1 MKKIT
6 YISLLAAAFALGACS
21 DNGMLDSSQL
31 PEGNLTIRASID
43 GGQAT
48 TRTYIYNT
56 STMLRW
62 IPTKDEIGVYGAT
75 SSANVRFFCASK
87 DGKEVASFSG
97 SLASSESPLRAYY
110 PYSKD
115 GGLSGNEHKTFT
127 YAFPEKIAFE
137 EYVNGGAGRMTTNA
151 PMIAPT
157 YNTEKQQ
164 FAFKHVC
171 GLMRITIASIP
182 TDATSLVITSE
193 DANLSGTST
202 IADIT
207 TGTPQLLP
215 PTTGGKTATIT
226 LPETTT
232 YGEKTFYIPLP
243 VATYSKL
250 TMELKKADDS
260 VILSKS
266 ISGLSVACGQ
276 LVDMNKLTGFELKP
290 SEVKGVLATALQN
303 EGTVDITIKDVTAQ
317 DATIELPIFPEGGNR
332 TVNLLFAEI
341 PTTKVTIKK
350 AEGGDISISGLNVK
364 LPGSQDY
371 SDVVWTKTPAWS
383 NAATAPDF
391 EITLSGADITL
402 DSKDENKV
410 AQYGN
415 VSLSGG
421 NDSRIGSGLKGN
433 TTVNS
438 LTVQA
443 GTNINVTGLVGEIII
458 SNDNKSTKSVFLR
471 KGSNVKKNG
480 YCYEIKNLSEYT
492 VTCKDLLAW
501 NGTLRCEPLKDESG
515 CYLIRSAAE
524 LAWFQPTSAPISS
537 TAGTIKATMN
547 NNAKLCC
554 SIMLGNKPWL
564 GMVLGENV
572 TFDGGNHTISN
583 VKIATHVINEEDINS
598 TESGVG
604 LFAATL
610 PGSQIKDIE
619 VSDFNATPSAK
630 WCGALVGYSRGT
642 TLYSNCKATNV
653 TIKGEKSNA
662 FRIGGLI
669 GFIGGVSNDPGVTID
684 KCSVSNVH
692 LQGSYSIGG
701 LVGTIQGSGSR
712 TISNCKIEVKDAD
725 GNAIPCEIKQ
735 NAESCA
741 KNGGFNYRPSTQK
754 ATYYGPKDYVGNVG
768 KFIGDLASSITLTG
782 NTEPERFTAAELTA
796 FGFDEIKG
804 GKSVTQ
810 TEVKELTEKIKTNMK
825 SSFSPTATYSL
836 QDATSGLIPAQVSEG
851 ITITIDGKT
860 LTSGTDY
867 NLFKEKEQE

>member
-6 YISLLAAAFALGACS
+6 YISLLAATFALGACS
-21 DNGMLDSSQL
+21 DNEMLDSSQL
-31 PEGNLTIRASID
+31 PEGNLTIRASIN
-43 GGQAT
+43 GGQVT
-48 TRTYIYNT
+48 SRTYIFNT
-56 STMLRW
+56 SAMLRW
-62 IPTKDEIGVYGAT
+62 LPTEDEIGVYST
-75 SSANVRFFCASK
+75 SSSNVKFFCVSK
-87 DGKEVASFSG
+87 DNKEVASFSG
-97 SLASSESPLRAYY
+97 SLASSDSPQRAYY
-110 PYSKD
+110 PYSEI
-115 GGLSGNEHKTFT
+115 GGLSGEGNKTFT
-127 YAFPEKIAFE
+127 VTFPEKIVFE
-137 EYVNGGAGRMTTNA
+137 ECAKAGKGRMATNA
-151 PMIAPT
+151 PMIAPA
-157 YNTEKQQ
+157 YDASNQK

-182 TDATSLVITSE
+182 TDAASLVITSE
-193 DANLSGTST
+193 GANISGTGT

-207 TGTPQLLP
+207 AEAPQLSS
-215 PTTGGKTATIT
+215 PTEGGKTVTIT

-266 ISGLSVACGQ
+266 ISSLSVACGQ
-276 LVDMNKLTGFELKP
+276 LVDMNKLTGLELKP
-290 SEVKGVLATALQN
+290 SEVKETLATALQN
-303 EGTVDITIKDVTAQ
+303 GGTVDVTIKEVAAE
-317 DATIELPIFPEGGNR
+317 DATIELPVFAEGGSR
-332 TVNLLFAEI
+332 TVNLLFAKI
-341 PTTKVTIKK
+341 PTTQVTIKK
-350 AEGGDISISGLNVK
+350 AADGISISDLNVK

-371 SDVVWTKTPAWS
+371 SGDAWTKVPEWKDVE
-383 NAATAPDF
+383 TAPDF
-391 EITLSGADITL
+391 EITLPGATITL
-402 DSKDENKV
+402 DSKDESKV

-421 NDSRIGSGLKGN
+421 YSSYIGSKLKGN
-433 TTVNS
+433 ITINS
-438 LTVQA
+438 LTVLA
-443 GTNINVTGLVGEIII
+443 GNNINVTGTVGKITIPAGN
-458 SNDNKSTKSVFLR
+458 SNTAQILLN
-471 KGSNVKKNG
+471 KGSNEKKSG
-480 YCYEIKNLSEYT
+480 YCYEFENLSGRS
-492 VTCKDLLAW
+492 VTYKNLLAW
-501 NGTLRCEPLKDESG
+501 DGTSKCEPLKNESG

-524 LAWFQPTSAPISS
+524 LAWFQPTGAPISS
-537 TAGTIKATMN
+537 TASTIKATMN

-554 SIMLGNKPWL
+554 SIKLGNKPWL

-583 VKIATHVINEEDINS
+583 VKITTHVINEKDINS
-598 TESGVG
+598 TESCVG

-712 TISNCKIEVKDAD
+712 IISNSKIEVKDAG
-725 GNAIPCEIKQ
+725 GNAIPFEIKQ

-754 ATYYGPKDYVGNVG
+754 ATYYGPKEYVGNVG
-768 KFIGDLASSITLTG
+768 KFIGDLASSITLTD
-782 NTEPERFTAAELTA
+782 NTEPERFTAVELTA

-810 TEVKELTEKIKTNMK
+810 TEVKELTEEIKTSMK

-867 NLFKEKEQE
+867 NLFKEKKQE